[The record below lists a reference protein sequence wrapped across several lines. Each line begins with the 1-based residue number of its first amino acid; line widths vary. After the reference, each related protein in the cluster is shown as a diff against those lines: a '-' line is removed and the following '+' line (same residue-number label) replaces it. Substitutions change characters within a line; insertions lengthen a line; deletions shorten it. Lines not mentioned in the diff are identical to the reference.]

1 VERLDEFPAALRDT
15 ETYPWDEAEEPIC
28 WPFGER
34 AGTPLED
41 FSSNALLRMRGEV
54 ERKNG
59 KGSYFAPLIQAID
72 DVLFDRGGL

>member
-1 VERLDEFPAALRDT
+1 M
-15 ETYPWDEAEEPIC
+15 PWEDSEEPIC

-59 KGSYFAPLIQAID
+59 KGSYFAPLILAID
-72 DVLFDRGGL
+72 AVLTERQGE

>member
-1 VERLDEFPAALRDT
+1 LDDFPEALRD
-15 ETYPWDEAEEPIC
+15 ETVYPWEDSEEPVL
-28 WPFGER
+28 WQFGER

-59 KGSYFAPLIQAID
+59 KGFYFAPLIQAID
-72 DVLFDRGGL
+72 DVLFERGGL

>member
-1 VERLDEFPAALRDT
+1 M
-15 ETYPWDEAEEPIC
+15 IC

-34 AGTPLED
+34 AGTPLHD

-59 KGSYFAPLIQAID
+59 EHGYYFDFLLAAID
-72 DVLFDRGGL
+72 EILYEREGL